1 MHEAAVQPMG
11 RLQRAVLSVAVLAL
25 GVLVYFVFSYV
36 RPLLSKP
43 QDLVGR
49 IAVAA
54 VLLAAAMAAYRIE
67 RLRTYA
73 PILFA
78 LFAALCAMSVDYRLL
93 LGMRVARAA
102 AIPADTPA
110 GWAVDK
116 LGSSLTI
123 VAVILALWAVFCS
136 MAGSG
141 PTLAS
146 LRIRKGRLALGLAV
160 GLATFVAFAAT
171 SLPVA
176 ALLFKGRDLG
186 LARVL
191 PWTPWVL
198 AFVLANA
205 FTEELLFRGLLLGRL
220 EPFFGR
226 FPSNVLIAIPFYLL
240 HYGVPYTAGDLAF
253 VAVLIPLAL
262 AWGWLM
268 QKTDSIWGSV
278 LFHAGADIPVMIGI
292 FSNLPGA

>member
-1 MHEAAVQPMG
+1 MHQATVRPMG

-25 GVLVYFVFSYV
+25 VVLVYFVFSYV
-36 RPLLSKP
+36 RPLLPKP
-43 QDLVGR
+43 RDLVGR
-49 IAVAA
+49 IAAA
-54 VLLAAAMAAYRIE
+54 VVLLAAATAAYRVE
-67 RLRTYA
+67 RLRKYG
-73 PILFA
+73 PVLFA
-78 LFAALCAMSVDYRLL
+78 LFTALCAMSVDYRLL
-93 LGMRVARAA
+93 LGMRAVRAVG
-102 AIPADTPA
+102 ISADTPA

-123 VAVILALWAVFCS
+123 VAVILALWTVFC
-136 MAGSG
+136 GTTRSG
-141 PTLAS
+141 EVLPS
-146 LRIRKGRLALGLAV
+146 LRIRKGRLALGLAA
-160 GLATFVAFAAT
+160 GLATFTVFAVT

-176 ALLFKGRDLG
+176 TLLFKGRDLS
-186 LARVL
+186 LAGIL

-198 AFVLANA
+198 SFVLANA

-226 FPSNVLIAIPFYLL
+226 LSSNALIAIPFYLL
-240 HYGVPYTAGDLAF
+240 HYGVPYTASDLMFA
-253 VAVLIPLAL
+253 AVLIPLAL